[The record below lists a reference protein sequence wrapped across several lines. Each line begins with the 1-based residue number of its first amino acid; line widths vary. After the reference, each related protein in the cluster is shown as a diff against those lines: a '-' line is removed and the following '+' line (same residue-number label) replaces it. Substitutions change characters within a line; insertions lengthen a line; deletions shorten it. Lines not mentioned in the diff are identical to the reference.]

1 MGDFVKQLSQLSQ
14 SMATTMTLNNPP
26 FIHCS
31 KINAFSQLLKKL
43 APLLGTSTKKINWG
57 LSSAM
62 KSVNDILHEF
72 KQLHSQCLYENCIH
86 YILITPIK
94 TAYNQFTE
102 MLKELK
108 KAFDQ
113 LGVASAL
120 PLIDQ
125 AFADLDPQET
135 VDLKRIAE
143 IFVQIREKNS
153 KSSRKDVQKQL
164 LERTTSLENLGIQ
177 FNYQP
182 VDIVVI
188 PELPNSLNLVLQH
201 EDLEFGKQIGE
212 GISGRVLKGRI
223 KSTGMVVAIKI
234 LHLRQLSGADME
246 RFRNEIFAMSTL
258 NHPSLLPFCGYT
270 QEAPYCLAT
279 KFMENGSLFSILST
293 NPSFLS
299 PTDRTLIAY
308 DVACGMEFLHS
319 RGVIHRDLKSL
330 NILLDENK
338 RGKIS
343 DFGFVRMKS
352 SVPMTG
358 LVGTSHWMAPEIL
371 LSSPNYDEKID
382 IYSYGIVLWELLT
395 SEKPYD
401 NEDPNTLPLK
411 VIEHNL
417 RPKIPDGTPQKIRS
431 LIEKC
436 WAATPEQRPSF
447 HDIINYFTDP
457 EYHFPGS
464 ERFVLLR
471 ETGAVVSHARTG
483 SENEFLKR
491 PIPSIRRN
499 MNMKSVCVSKSEIGT
514 TLVKRIEDAMNQGH
528 IEAFRNSIATFRSM
542 LDMNNI
548 SWPGISQQF
557 VNLIQHAPHN
567 FKVQLVQLFF
577 EIISNANQS
586 TFSAPNLNAKQPET
600 DNMASLVIIRLLNDE
615 DPNIIEMSLT
625 ILSLTGS
632 SCMNTEDVIKTL
644 LGFVKYGDQKF
655 RVKALHA
662 LLVGCTTQSL
672 KPHLNSLLMFGMRK
686 LPLMRLRTLLTKTL
700 DILNSSEASEIDSKV
715 LVKLQAIQ
723 QNAPPELKDLS
734 NECINTY
741 NDKKKDN
748 APQF

>member
-14 SMATTMTLNNPP
+14 NVATCVTIDNPP

-31 KINAFSQLLKKL
+31 KINAFIQLMRKL
-43 APLLGTSTKKINWG
+43 APLLGTTTKKLNWG
-57 LSSAM
+57 LSSSM
-62 KSVNDILHEF
+62 KSVNDVLQEF
-72 KQLHSQCLYENCIH
+72 KQLHAQCLYENCIH

-102 MLKELK
+102 MLKELRK
-108 KAFDQ
+108 DFDQ

-125 AFADLDPQET
+125 ALTDLEPQET
-135 VDLKRIAE
+135 VDLKRIGE
-143 IFVQIREKNS
+143 IFVQIHKKNN

-212 GISGRVLKGRI
+212 GISGRVVKGKI

-258 NHPSLLPFCGYT
+258 THPSLLPFCGYT

-279 KFMENGSLFSILST
+279 KFMENGSLFNILST

-330 NILLDENK
+330 NILIDENK

-395 SEKPYD
+395 SEKPYA
-401 NEDPNTLPLK
+401 NENPATLPLK

-417 RPKIPDGTPQKIRS
+417 RPTIPEGTPIKMKT
-431 LIEKC
+431 LIERC
-436 WAATPEQRPSF
+436 WSLSPEQRPSF

-471 ETGAVVSHARTG
+471 ETGAVVSHARNS

-491 PIPSIRRN
+491 PIPLIRRN
-499 MNMKSVCVSKSEIGT
+499 MNMKSVCVSKSKIGT

-542 LDMNNI
+542 LDTNNI
-548 SWPGISQQF
+548 SWPGISNQF
-557 VNLIQHAPHN
+557 VGLIQHAPHN
-567 FKVQLVQLFF
+567 FKMQLVQLFF
-577 EIISNANQS
+577 EILSNQCQTTTS
-586 TFSAPNLNAKQPET
+586 SPNLSSKPPEP
-600 DNMASLVIIRLLNDE
+600 DNMASFVVIQLLNDP

-625 ILSLTGS
+625 ILSLTAAT
-632 SCMNTEDVIKTL
+632 CLNTDDVINTL
-644 LGFVKYGDQKF
+644 LGFVKSGDQKL
-655 RVKALHA
+655 RIKALHA
-662 LLVGCTTQSL
+662 LLVGCSTEAL
-672 KPHLNSLLMFGMRK
+672 KNHLNNLLMFGMRK
-686 LPLMRLRTLLTKTL
+686 LPLLRLRTLLTRSL
-700 DILNSSEASEIDSKV
+700 DIINSMEAKELDPKV
-715 LVKLQAIQ
+715 LIKLQAIQ
-723 QNAPPELKDLS
+723 QNAPPELKNLT
-734 NECINTY
+734 NECINTF
-741 NDKKKDN
+741 N
-748 APQF
+748 AKANNNK